1 MGLELRQLR
10 YFAEVANRQHVTEAA
25 ENLNVAQSAVSFQIS
40 KLEDELGVRL
50 FERTG
55 RNIRLTSIGH
65 TFLIDIKKALKLI
78 DEAKQKVD
86 EYLDPKAGTIK
97 IGYPTSLASYW
108 LPTVISA
115 FKEKQP
121 NVLFH
126 LRQGSYSYL
135 IDSVKNGEINLA
147 FLGPVPTRD
156 SEIEPKILF
165 TENISALVPAQHRL
179 ANQKSLMLNELQNDH
194 FVLFPDGYIL
204 NKIAVDACKQAGF
217 NPNIASEGE
226 DMDAIK
232 GLVSAGIG
240 VSLLPESTFY
250 DSTPRFTVKIPI
262 ESPQV
267 RRTVGVIT
275 PKNRELAPSE
285 AAFYQFVN
293 QFFSRLERYQ

>member
-1 MGLELRQLR
+1 LELRQLR

-65 TFLIDIKKALKLI
+65 TFLIDIKKALKQI

-121 NVLFH
+121 NVHFH

-156 SEIEPKILF
+156 PEIEPKILF
-165 TENISALVPAQHRL
+165 TENISAIVPAKHRL

-262 ESPQV
+262 DSPQV

-285 AAFYQFVN
+285 ESFYQFVN